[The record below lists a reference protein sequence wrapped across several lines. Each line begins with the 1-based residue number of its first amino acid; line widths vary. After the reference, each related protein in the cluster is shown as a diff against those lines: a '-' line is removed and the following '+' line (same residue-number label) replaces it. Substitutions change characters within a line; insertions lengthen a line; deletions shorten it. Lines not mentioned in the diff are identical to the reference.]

1 MGNWTIDKNSP
12 IPLHT
17 QLKNMVKTLIESG
30 RYKPGDKFYS
40 EGELAALCG
49 VSRMT
54 VRKAM
59 DELSREGLILRIPG
73 KGTFVGRR
81 KLVEKLTELVGFTQ
95 DMESKGYVPSSRI
108 VEKKVISPPEK
119 IRSLLQ
125 LKKGEKVLF
134 LKRIRYAS
142 GEAVALQVAYIPLKL
157 FPGIEKLDLERESL
171 YAVFKKFGR
180 PPVWARQDMEP
191 TLIKEEE
198 HVRLL
203 KASSGSVGMI
213 SERLT
218 YDLEDNPIEFT
229 TTLFRGENYRFT
241 VNLINPEFASRA

>member
-1 MGNWTIDKNSP
+1 MKSLQVDKNSP
-12 IPLHT
+12 IPLHV
-17 QLKNMVKTLIESG
+17 QLKNMVKVLVENGS
-30 RYKPGDKFYS
+30 YKPGDKFYS
-40 EGELAALCG
+40 EGELAKICG

-73 KGTFVGRR
+73 KGTFVGRK

-95 DMESKGYVPSSRI
+95 DMESKGYVPSSRVI
-108 VEKKVISPPEK
+108 EKRVISPPKK
-119 IRSLLQ
+119 IRILLQ
-125 LKKGEKVLF
+125 LESGEKVLF

-142 GEAVALQVAYIPLKL
+142 GEAVALQVAYVQLKF
-157 FPGIEKLDLERESL
+157 FPGIEKLDLEKESL
-171 YAVFKKFGR
+171 YAVFKRFGR

-191 TLIKEEE
+191 TLIKKEE

-203 KASSGSVGMI
+203 KTSSGSLGMI

-218 YDLEDNPIEFT
+218 FDLEDNPIEFT
-229 TTLFRGENYRFT
+229 TTLFKGENYKFT
-241 VNLINPEFASRA
+241 ANLINPEFSHRI